1 MDESFEDLL
10 SKYKQIQL
18 ELDCIRKAET
28 MALEPAA
35 SPVTDNAAA
44 APPAEARLAPEPT
57 PELSLGPV
65 GEEQLDKD
73 EKKVFQAFNI
83 KPLRHKLPTPAEL
96 DELQRKLEGQDTG
109 VEQMRSFP
117 FRWVSLHSR
126 CVSSGA
132 GPGRSEAAEPEGNVA
147 AAVEEQ
153 QQGAPSEQNRSKSK
167 PSDRDRTKAGPRP
180 AGRDRLKQ
188 SPKPGPRVPA
198 DRSRALGKTHSTKR
212 LINPAVCIQ
221 SRDQDHRKCAG
232 KPGLD
237 TSGNLYQYDNYDEA
251 FLSPIMPGIPPP
263 PPPLPPPPD
272 ELEPPPK
279 PPFADEEEEEEMLL
293 RETCLMSMA
302 NKRVAAAELLSC
314 MFSLQLPRHKS
325 VVVSLKDSDDSDS
338 DLEPCSSSQTVALC
352 EVVTVQPE
360 LTAVLLRRPSQCLI
374 LCVHRE
380 LLQRDEA
387 ILRHLLQQE
396 LKKSETLRA
405 AETKMVKLREQLQA
419 SEKIVAA
426 NRTLL
431 KKLQEQE
438 SPLQVQRVEQRV
450 SLKKNVAVRLE
461 QDLMQAQ
468 LVAGRGPK
476 RPTESNE
483 TMVRDG
489 FNFLS
494 DCVSVLSL
502 QPSKLQRLDT
512 APRGSERHFAEL
524 IAQKRRLQQLE
535 SEYALKIQK
544 LKEAQA
550 RRNKVV
556 PAELPAPA
564 PVPPPPT
571 QSQQLPPS
579 SPFHLP
585 QPSLHDLSQ
594 DKLVLDSE
602 DIPETEDQEPEAAP
616 LLAVAKGS
624 RRASLR
630 KSSSSFTK
638 PHLETPNSAASKDS
652 SSSKANKMASSSE
665 LPAEMFAGLDV
676 DSLKKRYQQQAR
688 LEELLQRELRKIKE
702 DINDSSTGQV
712 ITSVQGHMLQLLF

>member
-1 MDESFEDLL
+1 MLKDRGS
-10 SKYKQIQL
+10 
-18 ELDCIRKAET
+18 
-28 MALEPAA
+28 PA
-35 SPVTDNAAA
+35 
-44 APPAEARLAPEPT
+44 APEP
-57 PELSLGPV
+57 V
-65 GEEQLDKD
+65 
-73 EKKVFQAFNI
+73 
-83 KPLRHKLPTPAEL
+83 
-96 DELQRKLEGQDTG
+96 LE
-109 VEQMRSFP
+109 
-117 FRWVSLHSR
+117 
-126 CVSSGA
+126 SS
-132 GPGRSEAAEPEGNVA
+132 
-147 AAVEEQ
+147 
-153 QQGAPSEQNRSKSK
+153 SK
-167 PSDRDRTKAGPRP
+167 P
-180 AGRDRLKQ
+180 
-188 SPKPGPRVPA
+188 
-198 DRSRALGKTHSTKR
+198 
-212 LINPAVCIQ
+212 
-221 SRDQDHRKCAG
+221 
-232 KPGLD
+232 
-237 TSGNLYQYDNYDEA
+237 
-251 FLSPIMPGIPPP
+251 
-263 PPPLPPPPD
+263 
-272 ELEPPPK
+272 
-279 PPFADEEEEEEMLL
+279 
-293 RETCLMSMA
+293 
-302 NKRVAAAELLSC
+302 AAELRLSEAEQRL
-314 MFSLQLPRHKS
+314 SKH
-325 VVVSLKDSDDSDS
+325 
-338 DLEPCSSSQTVALC
+338 
-352 EVVTVQPE
+352 
-360 LTAVLLRRPSQCLI
+360 SQCLI

-431 KKLQEQE
+431 KKLQEQ
-438 SPLQVQRVEQRV
+438 VQRVEQRV
-450 SLKKNVAVRLE
+450 SLKKTVAVRLE

-476 RPTESNE
+476 RPTESNQ
-483 TMVRDG
+483 TM
-489 FNFLS
+489 
-494 DCVSVLSL
+494 
-502 QPSKLQRLDT
+502 PSKLQRLDT

-638 PHLETPNSAASKDS
+638 PHLETPNSAASKDG
-652 SSSKANKMASSSE
+652 SSSKANKMASSSD

-676 DSLKKRYQQQAR
+676 DGLKKRYQQQAR